1 MYGHCWYPIAIISRY
16 SMLRNFFVSIIL
28 ILTTTLCWIVPGP
41 GVAMIASGVYVVSTE
56 FEFAR
61 SWLETVKTKYGT
73 VFDRLGIE
81 VATPEALPAPKGS
94 SPILSVPPSLPIEDV
109 DAEIKTSNEDET
121 DDHKKVGGDETE
133 EHSTLLAADD
143 DKDRKDSSNETQAMT
158 MRI

>member
-16 SMLRNFFVSIIL
+16 TMLRIIFVSSIL
-28 ILTTTLCWIVPGP
+28 ILTITFCWIVPGP

-61 SWLETVKTKYGT
+61 SWLETVKTRYGT

-94 SPILSVPPSLPIEDV
+94 SPILAVPPSLPIEDK
-109 DAEIKTSNEDET
+109 ASNEDET
-121 DDHKKVGGDETE
+121 DDHKKEGGDETE
-133 EHSTLLAADD
+133 DHSTLLAADD
-143 DKDRKDSSNETQAMT
+143 DKDRKDSSNETEAMT